1 MDVRDNTRE
10 LRSRLAEA
18 KQQIRDLREKL
29 NISESTAFFPANR
42 LQKYTHP
49 DTIFIWE
56 RLLRSSHSQHEGT
69 ASPVVLGASQLCR
82 SHCVTPKQRFTSQTA
97 RLGHVTPDQSQT
109 LRDVNSTL
117 SNPSSI
123 FVK

>member
-42 LQKYTHP
+42 LQKYKCEECG
-49 DTIFIWE
+49 DILEAVLGE
-56 RLLRSSHSQHEGT
+56 RLDFREEERAGRQPWRT
-69 ASPVVLGASQLCR
+69 SPGKPIWSL
-82 SHCVTPKQRFTSQTA
+82 
-97 RLGHVTPDQSQT
+97 
-109 LRDVNSTL
+109 NSRPESL
-117 SNPSSI
+117 PN
-123 FVK
+123 